1 MMQYSYISYLD
12 YHKPCYKLSV
22 NEVLDKVD
30 DTQKNKNYISKYSNL
45 DEISIELRYNQFEM
59 YDEMM
64 QRYFESHNRDDIRY
78 LIFTGKD
85 YFTNSGMSV
94 PYYLVGKYQ
103 LNNAS
108 IIALN
113 VGCSGTPQGIELAD
127 HIIKADPTKKVM
139 IVSLSKIGSIEE
151 RYEWPSLNGDAAGIM
166 VLGNEGFLRILD
178 CYSLS
183 DGSVS
188 LERCTNIANHVEMDL
203 MKREN
208 LLMLNVKKML
218 LDILNRNNLSVNDIH
233 KYVPQTI
240 HYLLYRMYAKSINV
254 KLDRF
259 FLDNIP
265 YGGHLGDVDST
276 RNLKDAF
283 LKYNESIGN
292 KYMLFTLGDLG
303 DNFSYNAVLM
313 ESC

>member
-1 MMQYSYISYLD
+1 MQNSHISYLD

-22 NEVLDKVD
+22 NEVLDKVT
-30 DTQKNKNYISKYSNL
+30 DTEKNKNYILKYSNL

-64 QRYFESHNRDDIRY
+64 ERYFASHSTDEIRY

-94 PYYLVGKYQ
+94 PYYLVGKYR
-103 LNNAS
+103 LKNTS

-113 VGCSGTPQGIELAD
+113 QGCSGTPQGIELAD
-127 HIIKADPTKKVM
+127 HIIKADSSKKVM
-139 IVSLSKIGSIEE
+139 IVSLSKVGNIEE
-151 RYEWPSLNGDAAGIM
+151 RYEWPSVNGDAAGIM
-166 VLGNEGFLRILD
+166 VLGSEGFLRILD
-178 CYSLS
+178 CYSWS
-183 DGSVS
+183 DGGVS
-188 LERCTNIANHVEMDL
+188 LERCTNKGKEPEMDL

-208 LLMLNVKKML
+208 LLMLNVKRMILDL
-218 LDILNRNNLSVNDIH
+218 LKRNNLSVNDIH

-265 YGGHLGDVDST
+265 KGGHLGDVDSI

-283 LKYNESIGN
+283 LKYNETKGS
-292 KYMLFTLGDLG
+292 KYMLFTLGDIG

>member
-1 MMQYSYISYLD
+1 MRYSHISYLD

-22 NEVLDKVD
+22 NEVLEKVD
-30 DTQKNKNYISKYSNL
+30 DTEKNKNYILKYSNL
-45 DEISIELRYNQFEM
+45 DEITIELRYNQFEM

-64 QRYFESHNRDDIRY
+64 EKYFESHSADEIRY

-94 PYYLVGKYQ
+94 PYYLVGKYR
-103 LNNAS
+103 LKNAG

-113 VGCSGTPQGIELAD
+113 QGCSGTPQGIELAD
-127 HIIKADPTKKVM
+127 HIIKADPQKKVM

-151 RYEWPSLNGDAAGIM
+151 RYEWPSVNGDAAGIM
-166 VLGNEGFLRILD
+166 VLGSEGFLRILD
-178 CYSLS
+178 CYSWS
-183 DGSVS
+183 DGAVS
-188 LERCTNIANHVEMDL
+188 LERCTNRAKEPEMDL

-208 LLMLNVKKML
+208 LLMLNVKKMILGL
-218 LDILNRNNLSVNDIH
+218 LERNNLGVNDIH
-233 KYVPQTI
+233 KFVPQSI

-265 YGGHLGDVDST
+265 SGGHLGDVDST

-283 LKYNESIGN
+283 LKYNKTEGS
-292 KYMLFTLGDLG
+292 KYLLFTLGDLG